1 MAFLENLNF
10 SIYPV
15 IVSSLEYFPPFFP
28 STDTLAPMAFLPAE
42 KFPLLFAIVFGEGVL
57 NDVVSILL
65 STATAGSPA
74 LPSPGELLGLV
85 SYYLFTSLFMGV
97 FFGLGISLLYKYFE
111 DLHHHVHK
119 PVTLMVLLNYVCY
132 VTTEMFEFSAIFLL
146 FVCALIGGHYG
157 VWSMS
162 KKLGGEVDS
171 VVGAKCAYLGHR
183 IEEVVLRCDGVLDH
197 VGKADSALETAT
209 GRCENRGARLEI
221 AARRCEAALARAG
234 SPAAHARASPQF
246 AGAPDGY
253 ASSPWTTPARQA
265 SPPIQSS
272 SDATAGAAVSSQR
285 RTDGC

>member
-1 MAFLENLNF
+1 MENDLMIF
-10 SIYPV
+10 RQRVMREFCELVDYHIGV
-15 IVSSLEYFPPFFP
+15 I
-28 STDTLAPMAFLPAE
+28 PMAEAPRKYRNRARDHLVDSVSAVVRQAATGGVDLLRAE
-42 KFPLLFAIVFGEGVL
+42 VKE
-57 NDVVSILL
+57 SIRRQDEAF
-65 STATAGSPA
+65 T
-74 LPSPGELLGLV
+74 EL
-85 SYYLFTSLFMGV
+85 
-97 FFGLGISLLYKYFE
+97 
-111 DLHHHVHK
+111 
-119 PVTLMVLLNYVCY
+119 
-132 VTTEMFEFSAIFLL
+132 
-146 FVCALIGGHYG
+146 
-157 VWSMS
+157 S
-162 KKLGGEVDS
+162 KKLGGEIDS

-234 SPAAHARASPQF
+234 SPAAHARASSQF